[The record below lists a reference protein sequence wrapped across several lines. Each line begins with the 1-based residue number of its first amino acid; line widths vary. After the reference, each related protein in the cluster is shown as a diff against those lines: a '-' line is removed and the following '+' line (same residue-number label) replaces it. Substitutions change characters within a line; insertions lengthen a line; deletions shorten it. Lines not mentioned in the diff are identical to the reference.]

1 MNKVI
6 HNDLAELCVRNPDLS
21 VLRGMTVMITG
32 ASGLIAKY
40 LTFFLLFLNSQRDM
54 GMKVVAMVRNL
65 GKAEKIFAEYL
76 GRDDFVL
83 VRQDVCD
90 EITYEGSADYIIHAA
105 SSANPRSII
114 SDPVGIIK
122 ANTIGTFNVME
133 YARSKEVRKVL
144 FTSTREIYGSTSDDI
159 DAVSESDTGQLDSLD
174 PRSCYPESKRAAES
188 ILQSYRTQYGIEF
201 SIVRIA
207 HTYGPLMDV
216 DNDGRV
222 MSDFIGDTINGR
234 DIVLNS
240 DGTAERAFCYVSDT
254 ADGILKVLL
263 KGEGGCA
270 YNLANETEP
279 HPIKEIAEL
288 LAGMYPQKNIK
299 VILNTDSRFS
309 AGGYSRY
316 RRVMLD
322 TSRLESLGW
331 KPEISL
337 ADGLRRTVESFGGQ

>member
-6 HNDLAELCVRNPDLS
+6 QNDLEELSGRNPDLS
-21 VLRGMTVMITG
+21 HLHGKTVMITG
-32 ASGLIAKY
+32 AGGLIAKY
-40 LTFFLLFLNSQRDM
+40 LTFFLLYLNSQRDT
-54 GMKVVAMVRNL
+54 GITVIAMVRNL
-65 GKAEKIFAEYL
+65 SKAEKIFAEYL

-105 SSANPRSII
+105 SSANPRSIL

-122 ANTIGTFNVME
+122 ANTLGTFNVLE
-133 YARSKEVRKVL
+133 YARTKGVKKVL
-144 FTSTREIYGSTSDDI
+144 FTSTREIYGRTSDEI
-159 DAVSESDTGQLDSLD
+159 DAVSESDTGQLDPLD

-201 SIVRIA
+201 NSVRIA
-207 HTYGPLMDV
+207 HTYGPLMET

-254 ADGILKVLL
+254 ADGLLKVLL
-263 KGEGGCA
+263 KGGGGCA

-279 HPIKEIAEL
+279 RPIKEIAGI
-288 LAGMYPQKNIK
+288 LAGMDPQKNIK
-299 VILNTDSRFS
+299 VILNADSQFS
-309 AGGYSRY
+309 AGGYSRH

-331 KPEISL
+331 KPAVSL
-337 ADGLRRTVESFGGQ
+337 SDGLRRTVESFSEE